1 MKKSSVLVMTVLASA
16 CMAALANQTL
26 DVPVELQPLDPL
38 PVVDSGTA
46 VDESPQRW
54 FVELSGAPVADGA
67 RLSGAKAEKQAFR
80 NGARAARL
88 NYIEHYAFNSLFNGL
103 SISVSRAQL
112 GTLMRIPGVK
122 AIYPVDTIALPDPG
136 ESSAELFTALAM
148 TGADIAQNELGLDGS
163 GIRVAVMDTGI
174 DIDHPDFDGNGTNGG
189 TPFPTSRIVAG
200 WDFVGDDFNADS
212 SSPSYNPVA
221 SPDANPDDCNGH
233 GTHVAGIVG
242 ADGAVTGVAPNV
254 SLGAYRVF
262 GCEGSTTADIMLAA
276 MERAQDDDMD
286 VLNMSIGSTYQWPEY
301 PTAKAASRLVK
312 KGMVVVASAGNSGA
326 TGMYSS
332 GAPSV
337 GDGVIAVASFDN
349 TSILSP
355 SFTVSPDGLAIGYS
369 PAAGSPTPPAS
380 GSAPLARTGTAAST
394 ADGCAALPAGSLSGH
409 VALIR
414 RGSCSFYIKAANAQ
428 AAGATGVVLYN
439 NAPGGLNATVA
450 GDPAITI
457 PVVGIFA
464 VDGNVI
470 DSRLASGPVELTW
483 AGLGSFPN
491 PTGGLISSFSAYG
504 LSPDLQ
510 LKPDIGAPG
519 GAIYSTYPLESG
531 GYATISGTSMSS
543 PHVAGAVALLL
554 QSAPRTRSREVAA
567 ILQNSAEPKPWSLNP
582 GIGLLDHAHRQGAG
596 MLQIDD
602 AVITATR
609 ATPGKLSLG
618 ESEGGSAVREK
629 IELHNTGSTAVTY
642 ALSSVN
648 AISTGADTFV
658 PSFFGSDASVLFGT
672 DSLTLQAG
680 ARARVG
686 VTITPPT
693 GPVGGQYGG
702 YLVFTPDDGSATLRV
717 PFAGYVGDY
726 QARQVLVPT
735 ANGFPWMASL
745 SGGFYSNQPD
755 GATYSMVGNDIP
767 FFLMH
772 FDHQSREVRMDVV
785 DAVSGRN
792 WHTAFETEYFGRN
805 STPTGFFAFSWD
817 GITTVGTGRKSFVV
831 PDGQYV
837 VKVSVLKALGNKNN
851 PDHWERWDS
860 PVITIDRP

>member
-1 MKKSSVLVMTVLASA
+1 MKKSSVIVMTVLASA

-26 DVPVELQPLDPL
+26 NGVVEFQPLNPA
-38 PVVDSGTA
+38 PVVDSGEA

-54 FVELSGAPVADGA
+54 FVELSGAPVADGG
-67 RLSGAKAEKQAFR
+67 RLSRVKAEKQAFR

-88 NYIEHYAFNSLFNGL
+88 NYIEHYAFNGLFNGL
-103 SISVSRAQL
+103 SISVSRGQL
-112 GTLMRIPGVK
+112 STLMRIPGVR
-122 AIYPVDTIALPDPG
+122 AIYPVDTIAMPEPG

-163 GIRVAVMDTGI
+163 GVRVAVMDTGV
-174 DIDHPDFDGNGTNGG
+174 DFDHPDFGGNGTNGS
-189 TPFPTSRIVAG
+189 TVFPTSRVVAG

-221 SPDANPDDCNGH
+221 SPDPNPDDCNGH
-233 GTHVAGIVG
+233 GTHVAGIIG
-242 ADGAVTGVAPNV
+242 ASGVVTGVAPNV

-312 KGMVVVASAGNSGA
+312 KGMVVVASAGNSGG
-326 TGMYSS
+326 TGMYST

-337 GDGVIAVASFDN
+337 GDDVIAVASFDN
-349 TSILSP
+349 THILSP
-355 SFTVSPDGLAIGYS
+355 SFTVSPDDLAIGYN
-369 PAAGSPTPPAS
+369 PATGSPTPPAT

-414 RGSCSFYIKAANAQ
+414 RGSCSFYIKASNAQ

-450 GDPAITI
+450 GEPAITI

-470 DSRLASGPVELTW
+470 DSRLADGPVELTW
-483 AGLGSFPN
+483 SGMGTFPN
-491 PTGGLISSFSAYG
+491 PTGGLISEFSAYG
-504 LSPDLQ
+504 MSPDLQ

-519 GAIYSTYPLESG
+519 GAIYSTYPLEGG

-554 QSAPRTRSREVAA
+554 QAEPRTRSREVAA
-567 ILQNSAEPKPWSLNP
+567 ILQNTAEPKPWSLAP

-602 AVITATR
+602 AVVTAMR
-609 ATPGKLSLG
+609 VTPGKLSLG
-618 ESEGGSAVREK
+618 ESEAGPTHRTL
-629 IELHNTGSTAVTY
+629 ELHNEGRSAVTY
-642 ALSSVN
+642 TLSSVN
-648 AISTGADTFV
+648 AVSTGADTFV
-658 PSFFGSDASVLFGT
+658 PSFFGSDASALFATG
-672 DSLTLQAG
+672 SLTLEG
-680 ARARVG
+680 RARAKVG

-702 YLVFTPDDGSATLRV
+702 YLVLTPDDGSATLRV

-726 QARQVLVPT
+726 QARQVLAPT

-745 SGGFYSNQPD
+745 SGGSYFNQPD

-767 FFLMH
+767 FFLVH
-772 FDHQSREVRMDVV
+772 FAHQSREVRMEVF
-785 DAVSGRN
+785 DANSGRR

-805 STPTGFFAFSWD
+805 STANGFFALAWD
-817 GITTVGTGRKSFVV
+817 GITTVGTGRHSFVV
-831 PDGQYV
+831 PDGQYLMQ
-837 VKVSVLKALGNKNN
+837 VSVLKALGDKNN